1 MIIDTREKIETLLF
15 DRFNT
20 SFDVSWNGFSWEIF
34 PRDTIKLAQHL
45 ETEADSDDFVS
56 DVDKI
61 EIAINTLF

>member
-34 PRDTIKLAQHL
+34 PTDTIKLAHHL
-45 ETEADSDDFVS
+45 EVEADSDDFIS

-61 EIAINTLF
+61 EVAINTLF

>member
-15 DRFNT
+15 DRFDT

-34 PRDTIKLAQHL
+34 PRDTIKLAQYL